1 MLPRA
6 WLQIQCETL
15 SQEIK
20 AESNRIL
27 SVLPRPVGVT
37 TDMLVHVRTCAQTLK
52 VEYLTEIP
60 ISVFYFALHLPSVT
74 CGCLL

>member
-15 SQEIK
+15 SQESK

-27 SVLPRPVGVT
+27 SVLPRPVGIT
-37 TDMLVHVRTCAQTLK
+37 AHMAQTLK

-74 CGCLL
+74 CDRLL